1 MEFYMK
7 LPRSKKEFALFMGI
21 VSIISVNIIAPLIT
35 FFEAG
40 FPPVCLSG
48 CAHRP
53 AVDLAQRHRRC
64 PIDLHPRRKDD
75 GKNCFER
82 RQF

>member
-1 MEFYMK
+1 M
-7 LPRSKKEFALFMGI
+7 
-21 VSIISVNIIAPLIT
+21 SIGPFNTGLLRRRQYHIAHRRGKGHA
-35 FFEAG
+35 AG
-40 FPPVCLSG
+40 RGGCLG
-48 CAHRP
+48 VDAAHRP
-53 AVDLAQRHRRC
+53 AVDLAERHRRC

>member
-7 LPRSKKEFALFMGI
+7 LPRSKKEFALFMG
-21 VSIISVNIIAPLIT
+21 
-35 FFEAG
+35 
-40 FPPVCLSG
+40 CLLYTSG

-53 AVDLAQRHRRC
+53 AVDLAERHRRC